1 MKLNKLAMFAIA
13 SMAFSA
19 TVAQVAS
26 GDGTITFTGK
36 VIDAPCGIATES
48 ANQAIDFGQISK
60 SLLEKDGISQVK
72 QIPIKLV
79 NCDLTKAGSDT
90 GAAGSYKGV
99 KVTFNGNTITGAT
112 EELATTGNTG
122 TAIVI
127 SGTTTGSMVKF
138 NEAGELQ
145 ALGNNDN
152 TLMYTAWAKKATNGT
167 IAEGEFNA
175 TTNFTLAYE

>member
-1 MKLNKLAMFAIA
+1 
-13 SMAFSA
+13 
-19 TVAQVAS
+19 
-26 GDGTITFTGK
+26 
-36 VIDAPCGIATES
+36 
-48 ANQAIDFGQISK
+48 
-60 SLLEKDGISQVK
+60 
-72 QIPIKLV
+72 
-79 NCDLTKAGSDT
+79 
-90 GAAGSYKGV
+90 AGSYKGV

>member
-19 TVAQVAS
+19 TVAQAAS

-112 EELATTGNTG
+112 EELATTG
-122 TAIVI
+122 
-127 SGTTTGSMVKF
+127 SMVKF